1 MPSET
6 KHTQGP
12 LVALKGK
19 QADGYYHVRRDHG
32 GKMTTGYFFV
42 QGDADLF
49 AAAPEML
56 EALDDLIAIAE
67 SNIHDELEGTSY
79 LDMTLSDFEPARAA
93 LRKARGE

>member
-1 MPSET
+1 MTSET
-6 KHTQGP
+6 KHTPGP

-56 EALDDLIAIAE
+56 EALEKIEKWLYHIERGSPMAANAAE
-67 SNIHDELEGTSY
+67 MIRGK
-79 LDMTLSDFEPARAA
+79 ARAA
-93 LRKARGE
+93 LRKARGEGE